1 VKILILNGPNLNMLG
16 RREPEKY
23 GTATL
28 EAVLTDLRSSFPD
41 AEIDDLQS
49 NHEGVLI
56 DRIHAAATDGT
67 AGVVINAGAFTHTS
81 IALRDAIAAV
91 TIPFVEVHI
100 TNIHAREDF
109 RHHSY
114 LAPVCAGQI
123 SGLGT
128 AGYQLAVLY
137 LLERASS

>member
-1 VKILILNGPNLNMLG
+1 VKILILNGPNLNLLG

-23 GTATL
+23 GTTTL

-67 AGVVINAGAFTHTS
+67 SGVVINAGALTHTS
-81 IALRDAIAAV
+81 IALRDAISAV

-100 TNIHAREDF
+100 TNIHAREAF

-137 LLERASS
+137 LLDRASR